1 MRLPFLDRHEEAAR
15 LRRLLARAEG
25 SLGVAYGRR
34 RCGKSRLLREILP
47 TGRAVYYVGDDREG
61 SLQRASL
68 ATEIGRLL
76 PGFERVTYPD
86 WDSLLARWW
95 QEARPGTVLALDEFP
110 SLVAVARELPS
121 LLQKYLDR
129 ETERGIHLLL
139 SGSSQRMMQGLVLDR
154 AAPLFG
160 RAVEILK
167 ISPLPAGWIE
177 DALDLH
183 DPERAVESY
192 AVWGGTP
199 HYWELVRDHPDL
211 PAALRSLVLSP
222 LGVLFEEP
230 PRLLLDDMRDTT
242 QAASILSLIGQGC
255 HRISEISA
263 RLGKPAT
270 ALSRPLQRLQD
281 MDLVTREQPFAAAPR
296 DSKRT
301 LYKISDPFLRFW
313 FRYVEGNRSRLGAG
327 QLAVVEEEI
336 GRRLGHHVGEIWEE
350 LARASVPLLH
360 PGGRIW
366 GPAGRW
372 WGPGLDRRPLEVD
385 LVAHGSDGGSVLIGE
400 VKWGAPRDAGRILE
414 ELAAKARR
422 LPVAA
427 GREVVPA
434 LWLKAPV
441 DGPAAGRVVTP
452 RQVLDVLR

>member
-1 MRLPFLDRHEEAAR
+1 MKLPFLDRHEEAAR
-15 LRRLLARAEG
+15 FRGLIDRSEG
-25 SLGVAYGRR
+25 SLGVVYGRR

-47 TGRAVYYVGDDREG
+47 PERSVYYVGDDRED

-76 PGFERVTYPD
+76 PGFDRVTYPG
-86 WDSLLARWW
+86 WDALLARWW

-110 SLVAVARELPS
+110 SLVAVAQELPS
-121 LLQKYLDR
+121 LLQKHLDR
-129 ETERGIHLLL
+129 EAERGIHLLL

-154 AAPLFG
+154 TAPLFG
-160 RAVEILK
+160 RASEILK

-177 DALDLH
+177 EALKLR
-183 DPERAVESY
+183 DPERAVEAY

-199 HYWELVRDHPDL
+199 RYWELAGDHPDL
-211 PAALRSLVLSP
+211 PSALRSLVLSP
-222 LGVLFEEP
+222 LGVLTEEP
-230 PRLLLDDMRDTT
+230 SRLLLDDMRDTT

-255 HRISEISA
+255 HRISEIAA

-281 MDLVTREQPFAAAPR
+281 MDLITREQPFGEEPR
-296 DSKRT
+296 GSKRT
-301 LYKISDPFLRFW
+301 LYKIADPFLRFW
-313 FRYVEGNRSRLGAG
+313 FRYVEVNRSRLGAG
-327 QLAVVEEEI
+327 QVAAVEEEI
-336 GRRLGHHVGEIWEE
+336 GQRLGHHFGEVWEE
-350 LARASVPLLH
+350 LARASVPRLQL
-360 PGGRIW
+360 GGITW

-372 WGPGLDRRPLEVD
+372 WGPGLDRQPLEVD
-385 LVAHGSDGGSVLIGE
+385 LVAHSLDGGSVLVGE
-400 VKWGAPRDAGRILE
+400 VKWAAPRDAERLLAELE
-414 ELAAKARR
+414 GKARR

-434 LWLKAPV
+434 LWLKASV
-441 DGPAAGRVVTP
+441 ELSAGHVVTP